1 MSDLQAEREKAVHL
15 CRLGHSPTEGAAEWG
30 RRSQW
35 VGKWWR
41 EYQVSGWAGLRE
53 KSRAPHQHGRRLS
66 PAIRKAVQ
74 RARSALEAEA
84 ARGIGLKYIGGR
96 AIRTRLKKWKTKPL
110 PSVRSIERILEASEM
125 TRPKESQPD
134 IEYPRLQPSQAHQ
147 VCQVDHMPHYL
158 QGGQKLYCFN
168 AIDVVSR
175 YPTGQVFTNRRATD
189 AAAFLIHVWQT
200 MGIAQYTPVDKEGCF
215 SGGFTH
221 SYVLGQCA
229 RLALLGGTEL
239 LFSPVRHPKSN
250 GTVERFHQDYEA
262 HVFEGT
268 YLADVPAVQA
278 QADTFFDLYRHSEHH
293 SALNE
298 QTPASVHQPPT
309 RPRLLEA
316 DFTLPADKLPLYEG
330 RLHFMRRVLADGSV
344 SVLNVHWPVPEPE
357 AHQAVWVTVE
367 LSPEAAT
374 LTIYDAAPDCQTRRC
389 LATYPFP
396 LQEPVL
402 PHPQTQTLDPAPP
415 PAVTS
420 SASDKTVENSPGSL
434 TFWQWLPPHRS
445 RSRPSQR
452 FMNCSMTSTPTTVRR
467 HRVPNTSSAWLNC

>member
-15 CRLGHSPTEGAAEWG
+15 CRLGHSPTEVATELG
-30 RRSQW
+30 RSPQW

-66 PAIRKAVQ
+66 PAIRQAVQ
-74 RARSALEAEA
+74 QARSELEAEA
-84 ARGIGLKYIGGR
+84 AGGIGLKYIGGR
-96 AIRTRLKKWKTKPL
+96 AIRTRLKKWKLKPL
-110 PSVRSIERILEASEM
+110 PSLRSIERILEASEM
-125 TRPKESQPD
+125 TRPKESQPE
-134 IEYPRLQPSQAHQ
+134 IKYPRLQPSQAQ
-147 VCQVDHMPHYL
+147 QLCQVDHMPHYL

-189 AAAFLIHVWQT
+189 AAAFLIHLWQT
-200 MGIAQYTPVDKEGCF
+200 LGIAQYTQVDNEGCF

-221 SYVLGQCA
+221 PYVLGQCA
-229 RLALLGGTEL
+229 RLALRVGTEL

-278 QADTFFDLYRHSEHH
+278 QADTFFDLYRHSDHH

-298 QTPASVHQPPT
+298 QTPASVHQQPT
-309 RPRLLEA
+309 PPRLLEA
-316 DFTLPADKLPLYEG
+316 DFRLPEGKLPLYAG

-344 SVLNVHWPVPEPE
+344 SVLNVPWAVPDPE

-374 LTIYDAAPDCQTRRC
+374 LAIYDAAPDCQTRRC
-389 LATYPFP
+389 LITYPFP
-396 LQEPVL
+396 LKEPVL
-402 PHPQTQTLDPAPP
+402 PHPQTQTADPTPP
-415 PAVTS
+415 PTS
-420 SASDKTVENSPGSL
+420 TPPASDETGENSTGSL
-434 TFWQWLPPHRS
+434 TFWQWLLPHRS
-445 RSRPSQR
+445 RSRLSQR
-452 FMNCSMTSTPTTVRR
+452 LIQAALFRTAAIVHSIAETMY
-467 HRVPNTSSAWLNC
+467 